1 MKVLISSCVLG
12 NKVRWNGADKHRPDV
27 QEWAKENGLTLV
39 PVCPEHELFGTPRQN
54 IRLMQIGDE
63 VHGKMGGE
71 NVYPS
76 MMSKSEEIFSR
87 HPDAVGFIG
96 IANSPSCGMS
106 VGVKSRGSVMKGAM
120 HLRSPVPSCEV
131 NQLKSEGGREVF
143 LTRLYKYAYEK
154 EI

>member
-27 QEWAKENGLTLV
+27 QEWAKENGITLV

-54 IRLMQIGDE
+54 IRLIQIGDE
-63 VHGKMGGE
+63 VHGKMAGE

-96 IANSPSCGMS
+96 IANSPSCGLAA
-106 VGVKSRGSVMKGAM
+106 GVKHRGSTMKGTM
-120 HLRSPVPSCEV
+120 HLQSPVPSCEA
-131 NQLKSEGGREVF
+131 NQLGGSKGQEMF
-143 LTRLYKYAYEK
+143 LYRVNKYVAEK
-154 EI
+154 QS